1 MEMWPQMRDDL
12 SLGGQFSSFLPS
24 VHLIYVLIKEV
35 VFGGSALISERGT
48 FVIYLYCSNYLN
60 KMFRNCSIN
69 QTSQICFGIILT
81 QVSFKK
87 HDRFLLCQ
95 DVKNKIINVILTC
108 QGNAC
113 VLRPCM
119 CVKAICV
126 LRPYVC

>member
-69 QTSQICFGIILT
+69 QTSQICFGIILI
-81 QVSFKK
+81 QVVI
-87 HDRFLLCQ
+87 FL
-95 DVKNKIINVILTC
+95 
-108 QGNAC
+108 
-113 VLRPCM
+113 PM
-119 CVKAICV
+119 
-126 LRPYVC
+126 